1 MGTSLKFFSL
11 ALFLLSFA
19 AIQPVNAM
27 SDEAFKGLEKEAQN
41 ISTRYAT
48 AKKCGLQRTAKKLFD
63 MFGKT
68 ASLCEPRET
77 QLIKLERILASA
89 KAKGKCNDLDKVEQ
103 DVLNA
108 LNFMNFH
115 YAALD
120 LNFALGGNDVCGEY
134 FIELNN
140 LREINS
146 RP

>member
-1 MGTSLKFFSL
+1 MGILDDKKLLITGVLTDASL
-11 ALFLLSFA
+11 AFSVARL
-19 AIQPVNAM
+19 
-27 SDEAFKGLEKEAQN
+27 AQEQGAE
-41 ISTRYAT
+41 IILTGAGRGMRLT
-48 AKKCGLQRTAKKLFD
+48 QRTAKKLFD

-140 LREINS
+140 LRETNS
-146 RP
+146 KP